1 MALQDKIV
9 LKVSKFD
16 KIDYTEINISA
27 TKNKLLFTIGEYEDA
42 SITNLSSD
50 YDIYIE
56 NIDEGGSIK
65 ISNGESQCINSCDH
79 PYPPMIYQ
87 IKIVNKNTKSVRVC
101 SYRISHS
108 YTTTE
113 SQYQNMILAI
123 KEYDE
128 YLLYDPEVKYL
139 NSKRIYNASYRNFY
153 SLIESIIKNESI
165 IIKNLI
171 SIYNNPI
178 LIDKK
183 VVVKS
188 NTLGKQSMRSIRK
201 NMSSYKEGIIYS
213 SKLIQVADCQLNKYL
228 LYMLTFSKR
237 VIVELVN
244 KCNKEII
251 KVKNRLN
258 LIINKTS
265 SYDRG
270 AHATYQ
276 IENHNK
282 KLECLNYFLNSS
294 RKIMDRINDV
304 INCSYFVNVEQS
316 PIRDNSI
323 VYYPSYLS
331 IERNLF
337 LTLFNNFSFSFS
349 SDYDSILA
357 SPLKQTSKLFEAY
370 CLLVLDTAINDLGF
384 ESIDDEIDYDHIVRK
399 FVKDDYEIEL
409 MYEID
414 AKDVSVVEK
423 GEVYYLFNNAK
434 HITPDFYLIFT
445 HKGIPIKFIVFDAKC
460 RKAKY
465 VNKDIVEGKYENT
478 IREYLS
484 LRYSG
489 DDDPFNNP
497 KIVDSLWL
505 LLPSDENNEEYQP
518 IHKLN
523 YQLTR
528 LNIDG
533 NENEFIDKLE
543 EYLMK
548 EGFL

>member
-1 MALQDKIV
+1 MDSQDKII
-9 LKVSKFD
+9 LKITKFD
-16 KIDYTEINISA
+16 KIDKIEINISSI
-27 TKNKLLFTIGEYEDA
+27 KNKLLFTIGEYDDA
-42 SITNLSSD
+42 SITNLSD
-50 YDIYIE
+50 NYDIYIE

-65 ISNGESQCINSCDH
+65 ISKSESKCINSSDH
-79 PYPPMIYQ
+79 PYPPMTYQ

-101 SYRISHS
+101 SYHISHS

-113 SQYQNMILAI
+113 SQYQNMLLAI
-123 KEYDE
+123 KDYDE

-139 NSKRIYNASYRNFY
+139 NSKKIYNASYRNFY
-153 SLIESIIKNESI
+153 SLIESIAKNESI

-183 VVVKS
+183 IVAKS

-201 NMSSYKEGIIYS
+201 NMSSYKEDIIYS
-213 SKLIQVADCQLNKYL
+213 SKLVQVADFQLNKYL
-228 LYMLTFSKR
+228 LYMLIFSKR
-237 VIVELVN
+237 MIVELIN

-265 SYDRG
+265 AYARG

-282 KLECLNYFLNSS
+282 KLERLNCFLNSS
-294 RKIMDRINDV
+294 RKVMDRINDV

-316 PIRDNSI
+316 PIRDSTI

-357 SPLKQTSKLFEAY
+357 SPLKQTSKLFEVY
-370 CLLVLDTAINDLGF
+370 CLLVLDTTINDLGF

-434 HITPDFYLIFT
+434 HITPDFYLILK
-445 HKGIPIKFIVFDAKC
+445 HKGIPIKFIIFDAKC

-484 LRYSG
+484 LRYSR

-543 EYLMK
+543 EYLM
-548 EGFL
+548 EEDFL

>member
-1 MALQDKIV
+1 MDSQDKIF
-9 LKVSKFD
+9 LKTTKFD
-16 KIDYTEINISA
+16 KTDKIEIDISSI
-27 TKNKLLFTIGEYEDA
+27 KNKLLFTIGEYDDA
-42 SITNLSSD
+42 SVTNLSNN

-65 ISNGESQCINSCDH
+65 ISKSESKCINSSDH
-79 PYPPMIYQ
+79 PYPPMTYQ

-101 SYRISHS
+101 SYHISHS

-113 SQYQNMILAI
+113 SQYQNMLLAI
-123 KEYDE
+123 KDYDE
-128 YLLYDPEVKYL
+128 YLLYEPEVKYL
-139 NSKRIYNASYRNFY
+139 NSKKIYNASYRNFY
-153 SLIESIIKNESI
+153 SLIESIAKNESI

-183 VVVKS
+183 IVAKS

-201 NMSSYKEGIIYS
+201 NMSSYKEDIIYS
-213 SKLIQVADCQLNKYL
+213 SKLVQVADFQLNKYL
-228 LYMLTFSKR
+228 LYMLIFSKR
-237 VIVELVN
+237 MIVELIN

-265 SYDRG
+265 AYARG

-282 KLECLNYFLNSS
+282 KLERLNCFLNSS
-294 RKIMDRINDV
+294 RKVMDRINDV

-316 PIRDNSI
+316 PIRDSTI

-357 SPLKQTSKLFEAY
+357 SPLKQTSKLFEVY
-370 CLLVLDTAINDLGF
+370 CLLVLDTTINDLGF

-434 HITPDFYLIFT
+434 HITPDFYLILK
-445 HKGIPIKFIVFDAKC
+445 HKEIPIKFIIFDAKC

-489 DDDPFNNP
+489 DDNPFNNP

-548 EGFL
+548 E

>member
-1 MALQDKIV
+1 MDSQDKIF
-9 LKVSKFD
+9 LKTTKFD
-16 KIDYTEINISA
+16 KTDKIEIDISSI
-27 TKNKLLFTIGEYEDA
+27 KNKLLFTIGEYDDA
-42 SITNLSSD
+42 SVTNLSNN

-65 ISNGESQCINSCDH
+65 ISKSESKCINSSDH
-79 PYPPMIYQ
+79 PYPPMTYQ

-101 SYRISHS
+101 SYHISHS

-113 SQYQNMILAI
+113 SQYQNMLLAI
-123 KEYDE
+123 KDYDE

-139 NSKRIYNASYRNFY
+139 NSKKIYNASYRNFY
-153 SLIESIIKNESI
+153 SLIESIAKNESI

-183 VVVKS
+183 IVAKS

-201 NMSSYKEGIIYS
+201 NMSSYKEDIIYS
-213 SKLIQVADCQLNKYL
+213 SKLVQVADFQLNKYL
-228 LYMLTFSKR
+228 LYMLIFSKR
-237 VIVELVN
+237 MIVELIN

-265 SYDRG
+265 AYARG

-282 KLECLNYFLNSS
+282 KLERLNCFLNSS
-294 RKIMDRINDV
+294 RKVMDRINDV

-316 PIRDNSI
+316 PIRDSTI

-357 SPLKQTSKLFEAY
+357 SPLKQTSKLFEVY

-434 HITPDFYLIFT
+434 HITPDFYLILK
-445 HKGIPIKFIVFDAKC
+445 HKGIPIKFIIFDAKC

-489 DDDPFNNP
+489 DDNPFDNP

-543 EYLMK
+543 EYLM
-548 EGFL
+548 EDVN

>member
-1 MALQDKIV
+1 MDSQDKIF
-9 LKVSKFD
+9 LKTTKFD
-16 KIDYTEINISA
+16 KTDKIEIDISSI
-27 TKNKLLFTIGEYEDA
+27 KNKLLFTIGEYDDA
-42 SITNLSSD
+42 SVTNLSNN

-65 ISNGESQCINSCDH
+65 ISKSESKCINSSDH
-79 PYPPMIYQ
+79 PYPPMTYQ

-101 SYRISHS
+101 SYHISHS

-113 SQYQNMILAI
+113 SQYQNMLLAI
-123 KEYDE
+123 KDYDE

-139 NSKRIYNASYRNFY
+139 NSKKIYNASYRNFY
-153 SLIESIIKNESI
+153 SLIESIAKNESI

-183 VVVKS
+183 IVAKS

-201 NMSSYKEGIIYS
+201 NMSSYKEDIIYS
-213 SKLIQVADCQLNKYL
+213 SKLVQVADFQLNKYL
-228 LYMLTFSKR
+228 LYMLIFSKR
-237 VIVELVN
+237 MIVELIN

-265 SYDRG
+265 AYARG

-282 KLECLNYFLNSS
+282 KLERLNCFLNSS
-294 RKIMDRINDV
+294 RKVMDRINDV

-316 PIRDNSI
+316 PIRDSTI

-357 SPLKQTSKLFEAY
+357 SPLKQTSKLFEVY
-370 CLLVLDTAINDLGF
+370 CLLVLDTTINDLGF

-434 HITPDFYLIFT
+434 HITPDFYLILK
-445 HKGIPIKFIVFDAKC
+445 HKGIPIKFIIFDAKC

-489 DDDPFNNP
+489 DDNPFDNP

-543 EYLMK
+543 EYLM
-548 EGFL
+548 EDVN

>member
-1 MALQDKIV
+1 MDSQDKII
-9 LKVSKFD
+9 LKITKFD
-16 KIDYTEINISA
+16 KIDKIEINISSI
-27 TKNKLLFTIGEYEDA
+27 KNKLLFTIGEYDDA
-42 SITNLSSD
+42 SITNLSD
-50 YDIYIE
+50 NYDIYIE

-65 ISNGESQCINSCDH
+65 ISKNESQNINYSDH
-79 PYPPMIYQ
+79 PYPPMDYQ
-87 IKIVNKNTKSVRVC
+87 IKIINKNTNIVRLC
-101 SYRISHS
+101 TYRISHS
-108 YTTTE
+108 YTTNE
-113 SQYQNMILAI
+113 SQYQNMLLAI
-123 KEYDE
+123 KDYDE

-139 NSKRIYNASYRNFY
+139 NAKKIYNSSYRNFY

-178 LIDKK
+178 LVDKK
-183 VVVKS
+183 IVIKS

-201 NMSSYKEGIIYS
+201 NMSSYKEDIIYS
-213 SKLIQVADCQLNKYL
+213 SKLVQVADSQLNKYL
-228 LYMLTFSKR
+228 LFMLVFSKR
-237 VIVELVN
+237 TITELVN
-244 KCNKEII
+244 KCNKEIT
-251 KVKNRLN
+251 KVKNRFD
-258 LIINKTS
+258 LIISKTS
-265 SYDRG
+265 SYKRG
-270 AHATYQ
+270 EHATYQ
-276 IENHNK
+276 IESHNK
-282 KLECLNYFLNSS
+282 KIERLNRFIISS
-294 RKIMDRINDV
+294 RKILARINDL
-304 INCSYFVNVEQS
+304 INCNYFINIEQS
-316 PIRDNSI
+316 PIRDNTI
-323 VYYPSYLS
+323 IYYLNYLS
-331 IERNLF
+331 IEHDLF
-337 LTLFNNFSFSFS
+337 LILFNNFSFSFS
-349 SDYDSILA
+349 SDYNSILA

-370 CLLVLDTAINDLGF
+370 CLLALDTAINDLGF
-384 ESIDDEIDYDHIVRK
+384 ESINDEIDYDHIVKK

-434 HITPDFYLIFT
+434 HITPDFYLILK
-445 HKGIPIKFIVFDAKC
+445 HKGIPIKFIIFDAKC

-489 DDDPFNNP
+489 DDNPFNNP

-505 LLPSDENNEEYQP
+505 LLPNDENNEEYQP

-543 EYLMK
+543 ECLMK

>member
-1 MALQDKIV
+1 MDSQDKII
-9 LKVSKFD
+9 LKITKFD
-16 KIDYTEINISA
+16 KIDKIEINISSI
-27 TKNKLLFTIGEYEDA
+27 KNKLLFTIGEYDDA
-42 SITNLSSD
+42 LITNLSNN

-65 ISNGESQCINSCDH
+65 ISNGESKCINSSDH

-101 SYRISHS
+101 SYHISHS

-123 KEYDE
+123 KDYDE

-188 NTLGKQSMRSIRK
+188 NILGKQSTRSIRK
-201 NMSSYKEGIIYS
+201 NMSSYKEDIIYS
-213 SKLIQVADCQLNKYL
+213 SKLVQVADSQLNKYL

-265 SYDRG
+265 SYKRG
-270 AHATYQ
+270 EHATYQ
-276 IENHNK
+276 IESHDK
-282 KLECLNYFLNSS
+282 KLERLNCFLNSS
-294 RKIMDRINDV
+294 RKVMDRINDV
-304 INCSYFVNVEQS
+304 INCSYFVTVEQS

-331 IERNLF
+331 VERNLF

-357 SPLKQTSKLFEAY
+357 SSLKQTSKLFEAY
-370 CLLVLDTAINDLGF
+370 CLLVLDTTINDLGF
-384 ESIDDEIDYDHIVRK
+384 ESINDEIDYDHIVKR
-399 FVKDDYEIEL
+399 FIKDDYEIDL

-423 GEVYYLFNNAK
+423 GEVYYLFNNAR
-434 HITPDFYLIFT
+434 HITPDFYLILK
-445 HKGIPIKFIVFDAKC
+445 HKGIPIKFIIFDAKC

-484 LRYSG
+484 LRYSS
-489 DDDPFNNP
+489 DDNPFSNP

-528 LNIDG
+528 LKIDG
-533 NENEFIDKLE
+533 NEDEFIDKLE
-543 EYLMK
+543 EYLTK
-548 EGFL
+548 TVN

>member
-1 MALQDKIV
+1 MDSQDKII
-9 LKVSKFD
+9 LKTTKFD
-16 KIDYTEINISA
+16 KTDKIEIDISSI
-27 TKNKLLFTIGEYEDA
+27 KNKLLFTIGEYDDA
-42 SITNLSSD
+42 SVTNLSNN

-65 ISNGESQCINSCDH
+65 ISKSESKCINSSDH
-79 PYPPMIYQ
+79 PYPPMTYR

-101 SYRISHS
+101 SYHISHS

-113 SQYQNMILAI
+113 SQYQNMLLAI
-123 KEYDE
+123 KDYDE

-139 NSKRIYNASYRNFY
+139 NSKKIYNASYRNFY
-153 SLIESIIKNESI
+153 SLIESIAKNESI

-183 VVVKS
+183 TVAKS

-201 NMSSYKEGIIYS
+201 NMSSYKEDIIYS
-213 SKLIQVADCQLNKYL
+213 SKLVQVADFQLNKYL
-228 LYMLTFSKR
+228 LYMLIFSKR
-237 VIVELVN
+237 MIVELIN

-282 KLECLNYFLNSS
+282 KLERLNRFINTA
-294 RKIMDRINDV
+294 RKILARINDL
-304 INCSYFVNVEQS
+304 INCNYFINIEQS

-323 VYYPSYLS
+323 IYYSSYLS
-331 IERNLF
+331 IEHDLF
-337 LTLFNNFSFSFS
+337 LILFNNFSFSFS
-349 SDYDSILA
+349 SDYNSILA

-370 CLLVLDTAINDLGF
+370 CLLALDTAINDLGF
-384 ESIDDEIDYDHIVRK
+384 ESINDEIDYDHIVKK

-414 AKDVSVVEK
+414 AKDVSVVDK

-434 HITPDFYLIFT
+434 HITPDFYLILK
-445 HKGIPIKFIVFDAKC
+445 HKGIPIKFIIFDAKC

-489 DDDPFNNP
+489 DDNPFNNP

-505 LLPSDENNEEYQP
+505 LLPNDENNEEYQP

-543 EYLMK
+543 ECLMK

>member
-1 MALQDKIV
+1 MDSQDKIF
-9 LKVSKFD
+9 LKTTKFD
-16 KIDYTEINISA
+16 KTDKIEIDISSI
-27 TKNKLLFTIGEYEDA
+27 KNKLLFTIGEYDDA
-42 SITNLSSD
+42 SVTNLSNN

-65 ISNGESQCINSCDH
+65 ISKSESKCINSSDH
-79 PYPPMIYQ
+79 PYPPMTYQ

-101 SYRISHS
+101 SYHISHS

-113 SQYQNMILAI
+113 SQYQNMLLAI
-123 KEYDE
+123 KDYDE

-139 NSKRIYNASYRNFY
+139 NSKKIYNASYRNFY
-153 SLIESIIKNESI
+153 SLIESIAKNESI

-183 VVVKS
+183 IVAKS

-201 NMSSYKEGIIYS
+201 NMSSYKEDIIYS
-213 SKLIQVADCQLNKYL
+213 SKLVQVADFQLNKYL
-228 LYMLTFSKR
+228 LYMLIFSKR
-237 VIVELVN
+237 MIVELIN

-265 SYDRG
+265 AYARG

-282 KLECLNYFLNSS
+282 KLERLNCFLNSS
-294 RKIMDRINDV
+294 RKVMDRINDV

-316 PIRDNSI
+316 PIRDSTI

-357 SPLKQTSKLFEAY
+357 SPLKQTSKLFEVY
-370 CLLVLDTAINDLGF
+370 CLLVLDTTINDLGF

-434 HITPDFYLIFT
+434 HITPDFYLILK
-445 HKGIPIKFIVFDAKC
+445 HKGIPIKFIIFDAKC

-484 LRYSG
+484 LRYSR

-543 EYLMK
+543 EYLM
-548 EGFL
+548 EEDFL